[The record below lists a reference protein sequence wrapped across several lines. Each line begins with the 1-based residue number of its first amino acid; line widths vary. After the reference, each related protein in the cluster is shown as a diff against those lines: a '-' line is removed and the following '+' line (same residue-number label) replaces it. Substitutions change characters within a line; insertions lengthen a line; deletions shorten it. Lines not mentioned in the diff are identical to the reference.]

1 MGVLLLLALA
11 PIVCTAD
18 SALDLRTALRLA
30 RDAELQSALDA
41 ASLAAVEADRRSAS
55 AHPNPVISYGRL
67 RPGRASTM
75 FDGSRQQ
82 DVAIEQPLLLGGQRR
97 ARMDAAERAVDAA
110 RARVAVSRMTRAA
123 DAALAF
129 VSLQAAQSR
138 QAAATVGLNRL
149 EDIVASASMN
159 PAAHPYAEQRLAFER
174 ADWRAALSAADAEL
188 AAARQR
194 LADMLDIAD
203 WRTLVVV
210 PLNPLDLVATNGER
224 SGERSDHLALHAA
237 RLEETAAEAAGRAA
251 RAERFPQ
258 VSLGLIRSWTSE
270 PYGIADGVS
279 VSVELPLF
287 DRRDGAVD
295 RADALAAGARL
306 QRQLLEAE
314 IDLDARR
321 NQIEVAMRS
330 DALAAFDA
338 EVGPRLQALLR
349 LAGDAYRN
357 DSAGPADLID
367 ALRAQQRATLR
378 RIELEEGLLRAQIR
392 LLLARSELPGLLD

>member
-11 PIVCTAD
+11 PVVCTAD

-138 QAAATVGLNRL
+138 QAAATAGLNRL

-159 PAAHPYAEQRLAFER
+159 PAAHPYAEQRLAF
-174 ADWRAALSAADAEL
+174 
-188 AAARQR
+188 
-194 LADMLDIAD
+194 
-203 WRTLVVV
+203 
-210 PLNPLDLVATNGER
+210 
-224 SGERSDHLALHAA
+224 
-237 RLEETAAEAAGRAA
+237 
-251 RAERFPQ
+251 
-258 VSLGLIRSWTSE
+258 
-270 PYGIADGVS
+270 
-279 VSVELPLF
+279 
-287 DRRDGAVD
+287 
-295 RADALAAGARL
+295 
-306 QRQLLEAE
+306 
-314 IDLDARR
+314 
-321 NQIEVAMRS
+321 
-330 DALAAFDA
+330 
-338 EVGPRLQALLR
+338 
-349 LAGDAYRN
+349 
-357 DSAGPADLID
+357 
-367 ALRAQQRATLR
+367 
-378 RIELEEGLLRAQIR
+378 
-392 LLLARSELPGLLD
+392 